1 MECAGRALSFWA
13 YQSTQEMFGG
23 QEIPCQE
30 FADYWQYVPRISGE
44 ESDGQICILEHAN
57 G

>member
-13 YQSTQEMFGG
+13 YQSTQEMYFVY
-23 QEIPCQE
+23 QRHASASLTVSQYIPG
-30 FADYWQYVPRISGE
+30 VLSE
-44 ESDGQICILEHAN
+44 ERDGQMWSFEHTD

>member
-13 YQSTQEMFGG
+13 YQSTQEMYFVD
-23 QEIPCQE
+23 QRHPSASLTVLQYIPG
-30 FADYWQYVPRISGE
+30 VLSE
-44 ESDGQICILEHAN
+44 ELDGQIWSFEHTD